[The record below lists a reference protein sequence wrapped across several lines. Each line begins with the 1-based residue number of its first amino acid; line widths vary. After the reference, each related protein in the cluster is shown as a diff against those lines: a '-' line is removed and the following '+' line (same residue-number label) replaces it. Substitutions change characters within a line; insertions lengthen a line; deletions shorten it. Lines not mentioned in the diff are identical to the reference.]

1 MLFQYLD
8 LAWAL
13 LVLVS
18 RDFDLEN
25 LSFFFLV
32 EVRSPEEELAIVAEE
47 ENRVGE
53 CLCLEFR
60 PQASLSLTVFTNF

>member
-1 MLFQYLD
+1 M
-8 LAWAL
+8 
-13 LVLVS
+13 S

-53 CLCLEFR
+53 FLCLEFM